1 MLNAMNRNA
10 PAAESRT
17 AKPEAYSKAR
27 VYLHWLSAVIIIWAT
42 FSGFGVALLPKG
54 DALRQWVEA
63 LNPQLSTLFIPFFAW
78 RFWLHL
84 TAPVGP
90 TAVKTA
96 QATLA
101 RVTHSALYLLI
112 AGVLIT
118 GVLMMTH
125 PVNLLTL
132 IPMPQLIHSTATLDQ
147 LQSVHHT
154 LCALLAAL
162 VILHLL
168 AVIKHQIMGR
178 SVLYRMR

>member
-1 MLNAMNRNA
+1 MNRHTPTA
-10 PAAESRT
+10 DPAAGRP
-17 AKPEAYSKAR
+17 KPYSSVR
-27 VYLHWLSAVIIIWAT
+27 VFLHWLSALIIIWAT
-42 FSGFGVALLPKG
+42 VSGFGVALLPKG

-63 LNPQLSTLFIPFFAW
+63 LNPQVSTLFIPFFAW

-84 TAPVGP
+84 KAPKPATTAKS
-90 TAVKTA
+90 T

-101 RVTHSALYLLI
+101 RVTHSVLYLLI

-125 PVNLLTL
+125 PVILLTL
-132 IPMPQLIHSTATLDQ
+132 IPMPQLIHSTPALAE
-147 LQSVHHT
+147 LRSVHHL
-154 LCALLAAL
+154 LCALLAVL

-168 AVIKHQIMGR
+168 AVIKHQVTGR